1 MWTCPELQHR
11 IIFEENLKK
20 KKIAL
25 KMLCKY
31 YVVIQPYTDRCTDL
45 LQHLKTLA
53 HSDKKLTLMMGNYA
67 QLEYKIK

>member
-1 MWTCPELQHR
+1 
-11 IIFEENLKK
+11 
-20 KKIAL
+20 
-25 KMLCKY
+25 MLCKY